1 MEVSAKELRGK
12 PGQIISQVA
21 KGIEVIV
28 TLRGKKMARLIP
40 YKNETTQNIEED
52 DIFGLWADKVDV
64 SVEDQVRQLRKGRK
78 F

>member
-1 MEVSAKELRGK
+1 MEISAKELRDK

-21 KGIEVIV
+21 RGIEVIV
-28 TLRGKKMARLIP
+28 TLRGKKLAKLIP
-40 YKNETTQNIEED
+40 YKNETIQNIEED
-52 DIFGLWADKVDV
+52 DIFGLWADKVEV